1 MQSVPTLI
9 MSQDTLDSLLP
20 AFHPVKNR
28 FVVKL
33 HPSLTD
39 REYAYIVDNTRS
51 LIQDDEN
58 ASFLERRSLL
68 RSIDDARMAL
78 DIYFYVVSVLCC
90 ILLFFATWISV
101 QLSCSLAVH
110 VDRQLERLPTKSVF
124 FNHWEERRDSS
135 TQ

>member
-9 MSQDTLDSLLP
+9 VSQHTFSSLLP
-20 AFHPVKNR
+20 TFHSVKER

-39 REYAYIVDNTRS
+39 REYAYIVDSTRS
-51 LIQDDEN
+51 LIQSDEN

-78 DIYFYVVSVLCC
+78 DIYFYVVSILCC

-101 QLSCSLAVH
+101 QLSCLLDVH
-110 VDRQLERLPTKSVF
+110 VDRQFERLLTRSVF
-124 FNHWEERRDSS
+124 FNR
-135 TQ
+135 